1 MKVPTPISPEAIR
14 FCAALRN
21 GGIASNLLILALVAS
36 GYFAF
41 SNEQSWQRVMFLF
54 AVYFLLT
61 PIFNLLMR
69 RIGLWAYRGLFN
81 ILNDPKLKPAR
92 VEEED
97 CVIREMIDAPWW
109 ITAATV
115 LMWISFGPAVLYAI
129 ERLTP
134 GATHSFTDLAV
145 SVSVC
150 IPLVAL
156 SQLLRLE
163 MTARPYIA
171 AAQLGRI
178 SSLARLPMALTVR
191 KRLFLSLG
199 FTGPYTLTLFA
210 VLTYFQL
217 SGCKTIPEAL
227 TRFFSLQLFFIATT
241 TLLSILLGLYL
252 LKVVTQPIEQIR
264 QALGRESQQI
274 DTKLDRSSIYTAESA
289 TAGGGS
295 STADCSQR
303 TGLSGALDEFGVVSQ
318 LISERNA
325 LESAKQ
331 EFFAVISHELRSPLM
346 SIKAFL
352 SMLSE
357 GAYGALPEKV
367 ERKAQIAEQNAARL
381 VRLINNILDAEKL
394 QSGKFECFFAATDT
408 ASIVERAVRAVSDLA
423 ENEHVSVTFDGAT
436 KPESLNC
443 DEERMVQVLV
453 NFLSNAIKHADAK
466 PVVVKA
472 RAIDGDL
479 IELGVQDSGSGLT
492 PEQQLQVFE
501 KFKQLDHS
509 GANGKG
515 RSKGTGIGLPIAKA
529 LVEQH
534 GGTIGVTSA
543 PGEGCYFWAR
553 IPRQQTAKTAG

>member
-1 MKVPTPISPEAIR
+1 MKVPRPQSVDAVR
-14 FCAALRN
+14 FGAVMRN
-21 GGIASNLLILALVAS
+21 GGIFSNFMILALVAA

-41 SNEQSWQRVMFLF
+41 SYETSWQRIACLLVIFF
-54 AVYFLLT
+54 ALT
-61 PIFNLLMR
+61 PVFALVMR
-69 RIGLWAYRGLFN
+69 NTTWYVYRDLIN
-81 ILNDPKLKPAR
+81 ILNDPTCRPKTPA
-92 VEEED
+92 EEAA
-97 CVIREMIDAPWW
+97 VIRRISDAPWW
-109 ITAATV
+109 VTLGTV
-115 LMWISFGPAVLYAI
+115 FIWMIYGPGTFYGI
-129 ERLTP
+129 EHFTP
-134 GATHSFTDLAV
+134 GVTHSFGQLVLAV
-145 SVSVC
+145 AAC

-156 SQLLRLE
+156 SQVLRVE
-163 MTARPYIA
+163 MGARSYIA
-171 AAQLGRI
+171 MAQLGRV
-178 SSLARLPMALTVR
+178 SSLAQLPMALTIR
-191 KRLFLSLG
+191 KRLFFALG
-199 FTGPYTLTLFA
+199 LIGPYSLTLFA
-210 VLTYFQL
+210 VLTYIQL
-217 SGCKTIPEAL
+217 SGCRTIAEAL
-227 TRFFSLQLFFIATT
+227 QRFFSLQLFFIAATT
-241 TLLSILLGLYL
+241 ALSILLALYL
-252 LKVVTQPIEQIR
+252 LKVVNQPLESIR
-264 QALGRESQQI
+264 QALGRE
-274 DTKLDRSSIYTAESA
+274 RSDASDAVA
-289 TAGGGS
+289 VA
-295 STADCSQR
+295 
-303 TGLSGALDEFGVVSQ
+303 GALDEFGVVSQ
-318 LISERNA
+318 LISERNT

-381 VRLINNILDAEKL
+381 VRLINNILDAERL

-423 ENEHVSVTFDGAT
+423 EKEHVSVTVDGAT

-453 NFLSNAIKHADAK
+453 NFLSNAIKYADAK

-492 PEQQLQVFE
+492 PAQQLQVFE
-501 KFKQLDHS
+501 KFKQLDHG

-515 RSKGTGIGLPIAKA
+515 TSKGTGIGLPIAKA